1 MVSGSARRA
10 RVLLAVVSAALLVS
24 ACAFAA
30 SSDAPTTASPPPSA
44 PSPSATPTVVD
55 DTLVARIFVYPD
67 VTAGRVPPMLS
78 VYADGRVL
86 SPSSNADGGFALPF
100 VVRRLTPA
108 GLGEL
113 LAGLAGSGFFV
124 GDIELPPTQ
133 ATNSGYTTY
142 AVSLRLGDVLVTAR
156 TTNFAMSARGRALVD
171 LAERWMRPECELPAA
186 AWASGPS
193 VYEGSRWYLALRLQP
208 GAPSEADADSTA
220 LESRVGD
227 LATFGRLR
235 GTAMDG
241 SVNRCASVDAAVVAR
256 IVAALAYRGMAPGP
270 GDGQYLVDLRWSGGR
285 GSVALAAYEMLPDD
299 PPECPVD
306 VGA

>member
-1 MVSGSARRA
+1 MAGLSLRRVQVRLA
-10 RVLLAVVSAALLVS
+10 IVVVALLAS
-24 ACAFAA
+24 ACTIGA
-30 SSDAPTTASPPPSA
+30 SSGAPTTASPSPSA

-67 VTAGRVPPMLS
+67 VTAGRVPPLLS

-86 SPSSNADGGFALPF
+86 SPSWNADGGFALPF
-100 VVRRLTPA
+100 VLRRLTPG
-108 GLGEL
+108 GLAEL
-113 LAGLAGSGFFV
+113 RAGLASSGFFA

-133 ATNSGYTTY
+133 VTNSGYTTY

-171 LAERWMRPECELPAA
+171 LAEGWVHPERELPAA

-193 VYEGSRWYLALRLQP
+193 AYEGSHWYVALRLQP
-208 GAPSEADADSTA
+208 GAPSGADADSTA
-220 LESRVGD
+220 LESVVGD
-227 LATFGRLR
+227 LVTFGRLR
-235 GTAMDG
+235 GTATDG
-241 SVNRCASVDAAVVAR
+241 SVNRCASVAAAVVVR
-256 IVAALAYRGMAPGP
+256 IVAALAARGVAPGP
-270 GDGQYLVDLRWSGGR
+270 GDGKYLVDLRWSGGR